1 MSDRSRAAILGRG
14 SAGYTLVELVVA
26 MTIFL
31 VVVTALASGLVS
43 GTNSETESNRRFEA
57 QQNARLALER
67 IRREVH
73 CASAVTKLSGASAT
87 TVPLTAVRVSL
98 PAVCPTSGGVTTTVV
113 WETIPVSTRRWALRR
128 TDASGATV
136 KIADFLTNDAVFTYY
151 APTAGSRGRLHV
163 DFPVN
168 RLPQNPAK
176 DWRLVDDIVLRNTTR
191 S

>member
-1 MSDRSRAAILGRG
+1 MRVGDLARPG
-14 SAGYTLVELVVA
+14 SEEGMTLVELVVA

-43 GTNSETESNRRFEA
+43 GTNSGTESSRRLEA

-73 CASAVTKLSGASAT
+73 CASAITTVGGASPT
-87 TVPLTAVRVSL
+87 PVPLTGVRVSL
-98 PAVCPTSGGVTTTVV
+98 PAVCPTSGGVATTVV
-113 WETIPVSTRRWALRR
+113 WEMIPVSTRRWALRR
-128 TDASGATV
+128 TDGAGATV
-136 KIADFLTNDAVFTYY
+136 KVADFLTNDAVFTYY
-151 APTAGSRGRLHV
+151 APTASSRGRLHV

-168 RLPQNPAK
+168 RLPQDPAK
-176 DWRLVDDIVLRNTTR
+176 DWRLADDIVLRNTTR

>member
-1 MSDRSRAAILGRG
+1 MSARGRAAFLGRA

-73 CASAVTKLSGASAT
+73 CASAVTTMSGGLPT
-87 TVPLTAVRVSL
+87 PVPLTAVRVSL
-98 PAVCPTSGGVTTTVV
+98 PAVCPTSGGVSTTVV

-128 TDASGATV
+128 TDGSGATV
-136 KIADFLTNDAVFTYY
+136 KVADFLTNDAVFTYY
-151 APTAGSRGRLHV
+151 APTPSSRGRLHV
-163 DFPVN
+163 AFPVN